1 MHACPPHFALE
12 APLFLA
18 QSEKQQRRY
27 LAHLNNNN
35 STYRPASGQIHQHKT
50 FDQDLRVE

>member
-1 MHACPPHFALE
+1 VLE
-12 APLFLA
+12 APLFIA
-18 QSEKQQRRY
+18 QSQEQQQRY